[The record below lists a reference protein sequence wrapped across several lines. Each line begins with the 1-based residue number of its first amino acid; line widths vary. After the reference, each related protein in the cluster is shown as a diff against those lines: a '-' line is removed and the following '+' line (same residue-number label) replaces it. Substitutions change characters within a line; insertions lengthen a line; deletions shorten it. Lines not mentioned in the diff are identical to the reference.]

1 MNDNKDVQETL
12 EQENEQDLSEQRIV
26 RREKL
31 KALQEAG
38 RNPFLIEEWDQN
50 AYSQDIKDDFDRM
63 EGKDVSVA
71 GRIMAKRVMGKAS
84 FTDLQDYKGKIQLH
98 VKKDVLGEEEYK
110 WLLWE
115 LKERFSGLNGE
126 KSQ

>member
-1 MNDNKDVQETL
+1 MNDNKEVQEAV
-12 EQENEQDLSEQRIV
+12 EQENEQDLSEQRII

-31 KALQEAG
+31 KVLQEAG

-50 AYSQDIKDDFDRM
+50 AYSQEIKDDFDRM

-84 FTDLQDYKGKIQLH
+84 FTDLQDYKGRIQLH

-110 WLLWE
+110 WF
-115 LKERFSGLNGE
+115 KAYDIGDIV
-126 KSQ
+126 